1 MAKKVYS
8 PSAKK
13 VTAAVDWKGNL
24 EEAWDELEHALG
36 TSLFLNE
43 LFSYLPNSTIEDF
56 IDTTVT
62 NYDLD
67 YVDDDDFP
75 GRDF

>member
-8 PSAKK
+8 PSSKK
-13 VTAAVDWKGNL
+13 VTAAVDWQGDL
-24 EEAWDELEHALG
+24 EEAWDELEHTLG
-36 TSLFLNE
+36 TALFLNE
-43 LFSYLPNSTIEDF
+43 LFNYLPTSTIQDF

-67 YVDDDDFP
+67 YVDDEDFP

>member
-1 MAKKVYS
+1 MAKTVYS
-8 PSAKK
+8 PSSKK
-13 VTAAVDWKGNL
+13 VTAAVDWQGDM
-24 EEAWDELEHALG
+24 EEAWDELEHTLG

-43 LFSYLPNSTIEDF
+43 LFQYLPADTIQDF

-67 YVDDDDFP
+67 YVDDE
-75 GRDF
+75 GL